1 MSQSTTAFDAL
12 YPPAWLGV
20 VGGGQLGRMFCQ
32 AAQRMGYQVA
42 VLDPDPQSPTGQ
54 IAHKHFCAAYDDEQ
68 ALQEMGQLCAAVTT
82 EFENVPARTL
92 QLLGQYTRVAPDADA
107 VALTQDRAV
116 EKRFLQQAG
125 AQVAPF
131 LEVTA
136 ASDLEHASAELFP
149 GILKTAR
156 FGYDGKGQVRV
167 ADISA
172 AQQAFAALQQV
183 PCVLEAQLPLE
194 DEISVVLVR
203 GADGQVR
210 YFDPAHNE
218 HREGILA
225 VSRIQEQGHPLY
237 AQAQQMAQQIASAAA
252 YVGVL
257 CVEFFVLADGQ
268 LVANEIAPR
277 PHNSGHHTI
286 EACLSSQFEQQV
298 RALAGLPLGATTLRQ
313 PAVMVNILGDSWFL
327 DSAPDAATE
336 TEQPHTPDWA
346 AVQAIEGVF
355 LHLYGKAEPR
365 RGRKM
370 GHLTVLGE
378 TVQQAEQRAQQAAA
392 VLGIDL

>member
-1 MSQSTTAFDAL
+1 MNRTNTAFTAL

-32 AAQRMGYQVA
+32 AAQRMGYRVA

-54 IAHKHFCAAYDDEQ
+54 VAHKHFCAPYDDMQ
-68 ALQEMGQLCAAVTT
+68 ALQEMGQLCAAITT

-92 QLLGQYTRVAPDADA
+92 EVLKGLARVAPDASA

-116 EKRFLQQAG
+116 EKKFLQQSG
-125 AQVAPF
+125 VEVAPF
-131 LEVTA
+131 LAVG
-136 ASDLEHASAELFP
+136 SINDLQQAPEALFP

-167 ADISA
+167 ANLKEA
-172 AQQAFAALQQV
+172 EQAFEDLQQV
-183 PCVLEAQLPLE
+183 PCVLEAQLDLA

-203 GADGQVR
+203 SADGQVR
-210 YFDPAHNE
+210 CFDPAHNE
-218 HREGILA
+218 HRDGILA
-225 VSRIQEQGHPLY
+225 ISRIKQHSASLY
-237 AQAQQMAQQIASAAA
+237 AQAQQMAKQIAEQAA

-257 CVEFFVLADGQ
+257 CVEFFVLADGR
-268 LVANEIAPR
+268 LIANEIAPR

-298 RALAGLPLGATTLRQ
+298 RALAGLPLGATSLQQ

-327 DSAPDAATE
+327 DG
-336 TEQPHTPDWA
+336 EQHSPSTPDWA
-346 AVQAIEGVF
+346 AVLAVEGVF

-365 RGRKM
+365 VGRKM
-370 GHLTVLGE
+370 GHLTVLGNTLE
-378 TVQQAEQRAQQAAA
+378 QAEQRAQQAAS
-392 VLGIDL
+392 VLGIKL

>member
-1 MSQSTTAFDAL
+1 MTQSTTAFNAL

-42 VLDPDPQSPTGQ
+42 VSDPDSQSPTGQ
-54 IAHKHFCAAYDDEQ
+54 LAHKHICAAYDDEQ
-68 ALQEMGQLCAAVTT
+68 ALQELGQLCAAVTT
-82 EFENVPARTL
+82 EFENVPAGTL
-92 QLLGQYTRVAPDADA
+92 QLLAEYTRVAPSAAA
-107 VALTQDRAV
+107 VQLTQDRAV
-116 EKRFLQQAG
+116 EKQFLHRAG
-125 AQVAPF
+125 AEVAPF
-131 LEVTA
+131 LAVNS
-136 ASDLEHASAELFP
+136 ASDLEQADAALFP
-149 GILKTAR
+149 GILKTAC

-167 ADISA
+167 ANVQE
-172 AQQAFAALQQV
+172 AQQAFSALQQV
-183 PCVLEAQLPLE
+183 PCVLEAQLDLA

-203 GADGQVR
+203 GADGLVR

-218 HREGILA
+218 HRDGILV
-225 VSRIQEQGHPLY
+225 VSRIREQAHPLY
-237 AQAQQMAQQIASAAA
+237 DQAQKIAQKIAAA
-252 YVGVL
+252 ADYVGVL
-257 CVEFFVLADGQ
+257 CVEFFVLADGR

-298 RALAGLPLGATTLRQ
+298 RALAGLPLGATTLQQ

-327 DSAPDAATE
+327 DSHSTAP
-336 TEQPHTPDWA
+336 QTPDWS
-346 AVQAIEGVF
+346 AVLAVDGVF

-370 GHLTVLGE
+370 GHLTVLGHSIE
-378 TVQQAEQRAQQAAA
+378 QAQQRAAQAAA

>member
-1 MSQSTTAFDAL
+1 MTQSTTAFNAL

-54 IAHKHFCAAYDDEQ
+54 LAHKHICAAYDDEQ
-68 ALQEMGQLCAAVTT
+68 ALQELGQLCAAVTT
-82 EFENVPARTL
+82 EFENVPAGTL
-92 QLLGQYTRVAPDADA
+92 QLLAEYTRVAPSAAA
-107 VALTQDRAV
+107 VQLTQDRAV
-116 EKRFLQQAG
+116 EKQFLQRAG
-125 AQVAPF
+125 AEVAPF
-131 LEVTA
+131 LAVNS
-136 ASDLEHASAELFP
+136 ASDLEQADAALFP
-149 GILKTAR
+149 GILKTAC

-167 ADISA
+167 ANVQE
-172 AQQAFAALQQV
+172 AQQAFSALQQV
-183 PCVLEAQLPLE
+183 PCVLEAQLDLA

-203 GADGQVR
+203 GADGLVR

-218 HREGILA
+218 HRDGILV
-225 VSRIQEQGHPLY
+225 VSRIREQAHPLY
-237 AQAQQMAQQIASAAA
+237 DQAQKIAQKIAAA
-252 YVGVL
+252 ADYVGVL
-257 CVEFFVLADGQ
+257 CVEFFVLADGR

-298 RALAGLPLGATTLRQ
+298 RALAGLPLGATTLQQ

-327 DSAPDAATE
+327 DSHSTAP
-336 TEQPHTPDWA
+336 QTPDWS
-346 AVQAIEGVF
+346 AVLAVDGVF

-370 GHLTVLGE
+370 GHLTVLGHSIE
-378 TVQQAEQRAQQAAA
+378 QAQQRAAQAAA